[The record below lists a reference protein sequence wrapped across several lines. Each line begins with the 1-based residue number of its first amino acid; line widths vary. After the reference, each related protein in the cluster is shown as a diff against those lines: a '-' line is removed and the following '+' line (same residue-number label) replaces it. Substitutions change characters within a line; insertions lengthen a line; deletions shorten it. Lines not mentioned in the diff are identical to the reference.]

1 MSVIG
6 GARSPRVDAPGGRP
20 VCHPRLACLPVEV
33 GFVLNEEET
42 ERFLVLLREEELE
55 LFYVK
60 FPVEY
65 GVLSK

>member
-1 MSVIG
+1 MRALAGFGRHGRLHEENFIEL
-6 GARSPRVDAPGGRP
+6 GAD
-20 VCHPRLACLPVEV
+20 LPVEV